1 LLDKLLVHIYNIV
14 YQSIDKI
21 GNLCNQKRR
30 PFNAFYVKGA
40 AMKTLKEIKRI
51 LSTHKDELE
60 EKYKITELGIFGSFV
75 KAEQKEKSD
84 VDMLVSVK
92 GPLSFLGLV
101 HLENVLKEL
110 IKMKVDLVPKE
121 DLRPEL
127 KEKILKE
134 TIYI

>member
-1 LLDKLLVHIYNIV
+1 
-14 YQSIDKI
+14 
-21 GNLCNQKRR
+21 
-30 PFNAFYVKGA
+30 
-40 AMKTLKEIKRI
+40 MKTLKEIKRI

-60 EKYKITELGIFGSFV
+60 EKYKIKELGIFGSFV
-75 KAEQKEKSD
+75 KADQKEKSD

-92 GPLSFLGLV
+92 GPLSLLGLV

-127 KEKILKE
+127 KGKILKE